1 MDSIDKWCLKT
12 FNDTVLSF
20 SKGMSWI
27 SSCKTLLYLEIK
39 SNSNHLGKGQTQH
52 FEAGRTS
59 TTLRRRLTRN
69 LRTLVL
75 TQLSKK
81 KVETTQCCHKA
92 VLLDRISKLHLA
104 PNN

>member
-1 MDSIDKWCLKT
+1 MDLIDKWCPKT
-12 FNDTVLSF
+12 FNDTALSF
-20 SKGMSWI
+20 LKGMSWI
-27 SSCKTLLYLEIK
+27 SSCRTLLYLEIK
-39 SNSNHLGKGQTQH
+39 SNLNHLGNGRTQH

-59 TTLRRRLTRN
+59 TTLLRRLMRN

-75 TQLSKK
+75 TRLSKK

-104 PNN
+104 PSN